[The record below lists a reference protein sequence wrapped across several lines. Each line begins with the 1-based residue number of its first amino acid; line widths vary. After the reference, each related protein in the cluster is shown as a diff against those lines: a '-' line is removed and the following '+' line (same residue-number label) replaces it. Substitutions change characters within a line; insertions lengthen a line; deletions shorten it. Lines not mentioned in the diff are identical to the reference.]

1 MPVRSLNSSVL
12 KWPDRKQVEHA
23 IFKWV
28 AAAVEDHP
36 EIVQIAIFGSYAHG
50 KWGVGSDL
58 DLIMI
63 VTHDADSFGR
73 RAVKWDLNELP
84 VPADLVVYTLDERQ
98 LLQNEGGV
106 LPAP

>member
-1 MPVRSLNSSVL
+1 MPSPSLNSSVF
-12 KWPDRKQVEHA
+12 KWPDRKQVEQA
-23 IFKWV
+23 IRKWG

-63 VTHDADSFGR
+63 GAHDTDLFER
-73 RAVKWDLNELP
+73 RSLKWDLNELP
-84 VPADLVVYTLDERQ
+84 VSADLLV
-98 LLQNEGGV
+98 
-106 LPAP
+106 